1 MRLIFS
7 FLLLRCFL
15 LTLVL
20 GFPPRISTP
29 SKITTTQYKT
39 QSRGNC
45 HHVEEDGYI
54 IEPDAF
60 GRDTVP
66 IVEELQLFPPIFGY
80 STPTSP
86 PSWCQKSRILH
97 WWCSTGRDDFP
108 SSRPESF
115 IPIENLHNL
124 NETDCFFIS
133 GVRSPSL
140 NW

>member
-60 GRDTVP
+60 GRDHVP
-66 IVEELQLFPPIFGY
+66 IVEEVQLFPPIIGNF
-80 STPTSP
+80 TPTSP
-86 PSWCQKSRILH
+86 PSWCQNSRILQ

-108 SSRPESF
+108 SSHPESF